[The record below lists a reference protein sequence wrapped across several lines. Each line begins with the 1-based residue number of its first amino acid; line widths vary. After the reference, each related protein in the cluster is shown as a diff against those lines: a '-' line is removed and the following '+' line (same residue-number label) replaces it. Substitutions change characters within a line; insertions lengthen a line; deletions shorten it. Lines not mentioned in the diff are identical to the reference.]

1 MTYKIVNRYGEIFV
15 VTDKKYDNKTITVN
29 ISSIVLTDTITVL
42 KTMPIKEDFVW
53 TLFFN
58 EENSQLYMKLITE
71 SMTFQT
77 KMDLDK
83 TIEELVKCVEE
94 NKTLSNCIYINE
106 IINKLYNDAFKFFF
120 EDNIVLLSNHIVK
133 DIAYVYNLNNKN
145 IGCAS
150 RFIITPTCCY
160 LLEYEGR
167 GKDVE
172 DMKYIEVIIGKKRIQ
187 FLKSKIEESFF
198 SIIGYYEVTGI
209 LGQICDLD
217 EVKKE
222 RINIEEVTPLK
233 VKPNLISLIDMK
245 DYVVSSNNVETLLS
259 YKKTMK
265 PSVSMININKY
276 ILKDFMI

>member
-1 MTYKIVNRYGEIFV
+1 M
-15 VTDKKYDNKTITVN
+15 
-29 ISSIVLTDTITVL
+29 
-42 KTMPIKEDFVW
+42 
-53 TLFFN
+53 LFR
-58 EENSQLYMKLITE
+58 S
-71 SMTFQT
+71 
-77 KMDLDK
+77 
-83 TIEELVKCVEE
+83 
-94 NKTLSNCIYINE
+94 
-106 IINKLYNDAFKFFF
+106 
-120 EDNIVLLSNHIVK
+120 
-133 DIAYVYNLNNKN
+133 
-145 IGCAS
+145 
-150 RFIITPTCCY
+150 IITPTCCY

-172 DMKYIEVIIGKKRIQ
+172 DMKYIEMIIGKKRIQ

-222 RINIEEVTPLK
+222 RIDIEEVTPLK

-265 PSVSMININKY
+265 PSVAMININKY